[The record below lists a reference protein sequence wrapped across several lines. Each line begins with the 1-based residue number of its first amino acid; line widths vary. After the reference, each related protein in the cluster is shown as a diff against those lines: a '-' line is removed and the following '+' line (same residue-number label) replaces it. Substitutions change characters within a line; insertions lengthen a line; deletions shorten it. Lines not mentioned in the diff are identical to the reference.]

1 MWRRK
6 QPSSG
11 SLPPMLARDNA
22 AADCRSRRPRVVSY
36 FNHLPAQNSLR
47 FLPPLR
53 QGARKKSREL
63 VATASY
69 SSAEK

>member
-1 MWRRK
+1 MAAK
-6 QPSSG
+6 AAVLG
-11 SLPPMLARDNA
+11 LAPPMLARDNA